1 MVDNTFTIKKN
12 ISFIYKLLLK
22 YYDSIKRALKL
33 RFCGMIK
40 YDMKTNTLQKIDN
53 SYGIENNWIT
63 YDREKRLLY
72 LAQTFDKNIKMFKLN
87 EKGEVEKCVKNIPTE
102 YGWDNLFFDNKKKLV
117 YADLLGNLK
126 ISFDYYDPTKNI
138 PRDKIYAGLAVY
150 DPYKSE
156 EPIYTFLQNDF
167 MIEVT
172 HGFMKYDNIY
182 LSSAIYIGILKCKK
196 LE

>member
-1 MVDNTFTIKKN
+1 MSEWLAIPLPLKKD
-12 ISFIYKLLLK
+12 ISFIYKLLLE

-87 EKGEVEKCVKNIPTE
+87 EKGEVEKFVKNIPSE
-102 YGWDNLFFDNKKKLV
+102 YG
-117 YADLLGNLK
+117 
-126 ISFDYYDPTKNI
+126 
-138 PRDKIYAGLAVY
+138 
-150 DPYKSE
+150 
-156 EPIYTFLQNDF
+156 
-167 MIEVT
+167 
-172 HGFMKYDNIY
+172 
-182 LSSAIYIGILKCKK
+182 
-196 LE
+196 